1 MSNNLR
7 TTPDESADNTA
18 AKQRGVPFKP
28 GQSGN
33 PAGRPKGSRN
43 KLGERYLDDLLDT
56 WEEHGASALVACA
69 TKEPAQFCKIVANIL
84 PKEVLLT
91 ALNVNAKFDLS
102 DMEDA
107 QGFFEAYRY
116 ARQRIGAEPPLI
128 ELDTEAEAAWRTDD
142 GED

>member
-1 MSNNLR
+1 MNNSATSR
-7 TTPDESADNTA
+7 DEKGRFLTGN
-18 AKQRGVPFKP
+18 
-28 GQSGN
+28 SGG
-33 PAGRPKGSRN
+33 GRPKGSRN
-43 KLGERYLDDLLDT
+43 KIGERFLDDLLEA
-56 WEEHGASALVACA
+56 WEARGPEALAACA

-91 ALNVNAKFDLS
+91 ALNVNAKFDLT

-128 ELDTEAEAAWRTDD
+128 ELDTEAEAAWRMDD
-142 GED
+142 GEDR